1 MKAEK
6 RIISKRCMLQYVP
19 ADIFRAS
26 FNFFMWDKLREKME
40 GGKKDE
46 TFFSA
51 L

>member
-1 MKAEK
+1 M
-6 RIISKRCMLQYVP
+6 
-19 ADIFRAS
+19 AS
-26 FNFFMWDKLREKME
+26 SGLPLNSVLGDKLREKME

>member
-1 MKAEK
+1 M
-6 RIISKRCMLQYVP
+6 IQYIP

-26 FNFFMWDKLREKME
+26 FEFCMRYKLREKME
-40 GGKKDE
+40 GGKMDE